1 MPAAASAG
9 IRLTGIVLAAGAGT
23 RRGEPK
29 ALALD
34 EHGTPWLGIAAELL
48 LDAGCTEVIVV
59 LGARAEE
66 ALHLVPQ
73 GPYLRVV
80 VAADWAEGM
89 SASLRTGLEA
99 ATGDA
104 ALITLVDLPGLPLP
118 VLRRVLDAD
127 APLRQAV
134 YAGRPGHPVYIDA
147 GHWTAVAAS
156 LHGDRGARDYLAEN
170 GVLEIECSDLWDG
183 EDIDG

>member
-1 MPAAASAG
+1 MTPPA
-9 IRLTGIVLAAGAGT
+9 LTGIVLAAGSGS

-34 EHGTPWLGIAAELL
+34 EHGTPWVGIATELL

-73 GPYLRVV
+73 GPYVRVV
-80 VAADWAEGM
+80 VAADWADGM
-89 SASLRTGLEA
+89 SASLRTALDA

-104 ALITLVDLPGLPLP
+104 ALITLVDLPTMPAA
-118 VLRRVLDAD
+118 VLARVLDAD
-127 APLRQAV
+127 GPLRQAT
-134 YAGRPGHPVYIDA
+134 YADRPGHPVYI
-147 GHWTAVAAS
+147 AAS
-156 LHGDRGARDYLAEN
+156 HWPGVVRSLHDDSGARDYLIEN
-170 GVLEIECSDLWDG
+170 GVLHVDCTDLWDG
-183 EDIDG
+183 HDVDGPPA